1 MGFCIYL
8 ESIDLYVLSWRM
20 VVQIEAGEMCARCL
34 TKFLSLFFF
43 LWAVGALATSPL
55 FLRSKQR
62 SRRYIFDIR

>member
-43 LWAVGALATSPL
+43 MGCGGASY
-55 FLRSKQR
+55 FSI
-62 SRRYIFDIR
+62 IFKV